1 LISSAVVDDRG
12 PQGPV
17 ARGWRDRLGLL
28 LPVVVALLFFTGLAI
43 RVGSTDGY
51 RFYRAIAV
59 GSLFEDPSQLP
70 PDLKPAPSVGLDG
83 QFYYYIAQDPFLRN
97 PATAASLDN
106 SLRYRR
112 ILYPLL
118 AWLLSGGQRAL
129 LPYVLVAIN
138 VVACTAVAAAAA
150 VAARRAGQPAWLALV
165 VAIFPGVWVSLTRD
179 MTEPLQLALAT
190 WGLLLES
197 AVLLFL
203 SSLAKETTAIVQLM
217 EVAVNLRA
225 GRMLPA
231 ARNLVLLLLLLG
243 WALAVSFFVHA
254 HSSSL
259 TAQFL
264 DPPWAPFSLLVRSTS
279 NPALYAFLVP
289 NLAICLLALVR
300 VTRVRDRF
308 ALAGGAYALVG
319 ILAGDTTWI
328 DPFAEFR
335 ITALAGVLVFMSWV
349 AARDRLGA
357 AVVLL
362 MLLTGVL
369 GLAVSLLP

>member
-1 LISSAVVDDRG
+1 M
-12 PQGPV
+12 
-17 ARGWRDRLGLL
+17 
-28 LPVVVALLFFTGLAI
+28 ALLFFTGLAL

-70 PDLKPAPSVGLDG
+70 ADLKPSPSVGLDG
-83 QFYYYIAQDPFLRN
+83 QFYYYIAQDPLLRN
-97 PATAASLDN
+97 PATARSLDN
-106 SLRYRR
+106 NLRYRR

-129 LPYVLVAIN
+129 LPYVLIAIN
-138 VVACTAVAAAAA
+138 VVACTAVVAAAA
-150 VAARRAGQPAWLALV
+150 VAARRAGQTPWLTLA
-165 VAIFPGVWVSLTRD
+165 VAVFPGVWVSLTRD

-190 WGLLLES
+190 WGLLQES

-203 SSLAKETTAIVQLM
+203 SSLAKETTAIVQLT
-217 EVAVNLRA
+217 EVARNLRA

-231 ARNLVLLLLLLG
+231 ARNLVLLLVLLA
-243 WALAVSFFVHA
+243 WALGVSVFVHA
-254 HSSSL
+254 HSSNL

-264 DPPWAPFSLLVRSTS
+264 DPPWAPFSLLVQSTS

-289 NLAICLLALVR
+289 NLAICLLAVVR
-300 VTRVRDRF
+300 VARVRDRF
-308 ALAGGAYALVG
+308 ALAAGAYALVG
-319 ILAGDTTWI
+319 ILAGNTTWI

-335 ITALAGVLVFMSWV
+335 VTALAGVLVFMSWV

-362 MLLTGVL
+362 LVLTGAVA
-369 GLAVSLLP
+369 LAVALLP

>member
-1 LISSAVVDDRG
+1 LTRSAVVQQRIASG
-12 PQGPV
+12 R
-17 ARGWRDRLGLL
+17 ARRGWRDRLGLL
-28 LPVVVALLFFTGLAI
+28 LPITVALLFFAGLAL

-59 GSLFEDPSQLP
+59 GSLFEDPSLLP
-70 PDLKPAPSVGLDG
+70 ADLKPAPTVGLDG

-97 PATAASLDN
+97 PYTARALDN
-106 SLRYRR
+106 NLRYRR

-118 AWLLSGGQRAL
+118 AWLLSGGRRGL
-129 LPYVLVAIN
+129 LPYVLIAIN

-150 VAARRAGQPAWLALV
+150 VASRRAGQTAWLALA

-197 AVLLFL
+197 ALLLFL
-203 SSLAKETTAIVQLM
+203 SSLAKETTAIVQLT
-217 EVAVNLRA
+217 EGIRNLVG
-225 GRMLPA
+225 GRMRPA
-231 ARNLVLLLLLLG
+231 ARNLLLLALLLG
-243 WALAVSFFVHA
+243 WALAVSLFVHA
-254 HSSSL
+254 HSSNL

-264 DPPWAPFSLLVRSTS
+264 DPPWAPFSLLLQSTS
-279 NPALYAFLVP
+279 NPALYACLVP
-289 NLAICLLALVR
+289 NLAICLLAVARLAR
-300 VTRVRDRF
+300 TRDRY
-308 ALAGGAYALVG
+308 ALAAGAYAVVG
-319 ILAGDTTWI
+319 ILAGNTTWI

-349 AARDRLGA
+349 SARDRMG
-357 AVVLL
+357 AVVVML

-369 GLAVSLLP
+369 GLAVALLP